1 MNNLKKLKLLVASAL
16 LSSTAVYADDCS
28 NTSATNCGISISG
41 NQTIDIDSSISTTD
55 EKGINITNGSNTLT
69 IDGNITTTTG
79 TENAAMG
86 IRIDSVNAEN
96 NIINMTGDIET
107 ITNGSATSA
116 NGIAVTNSASNN
128 TVNITGNISTS
139 GNTLS
144 GIVIRSSADNNNI
157 TLTGDINIT
166 GATNA
171 FGVRILGTDAANSSS
186 DNVITVNG
194 NINTVWHSIDIGNYS
209 KDNNIVVNGNAQSTG
224 GGAVKISVGSTNNV
238 VVVNGNLTT
247 TATSGSPTIQI
258 FNQATDNL
266 IIIDGNVTQ
275 LATQAAINFGSPV
288 DTTSNDNTISISGQ
302 ITSAQDGIVFSR
314 SDHNEVFVSGGIDA
328 VRNAV
333 SADSNSD
340 NNTVYLDRN
349 ARIEGAIKSDGAN
362 NTLYFASWQ
371 PIDGDANTDIDGD
384 VDLSEVISGS
394 LGQYGLATSANYT
407 LSGTTPWVVRGNVAQ
422 PVLVSNTYVKT
433 MGVANID
440 DEGNRLYL
448 RTTKINQN
456 LTERTRA
463 YARNEVEPYWMNV
476 YTTKSE
482 RDEEFKEI
490 HQNARGVTIG
500 GQLSQFNKPIDLI
513 FNLENSDASYGLSTQ
528 HIESN
533 SVMAGA
539 LIPKIANLFDG
550 DLSAKVLV
558 GMSDNDTKRTVLN
571 NLVDGGA
578 ENVTGDYD
586 STYLV
591 VGAEWL
597 KTVLTKGN
605 TNNDMVLGLDF
616 SQEYLDSYSES
627 KYYHL
632 DSRDISQVT
641 ARAQYGMTYH
651 EKDSPFTANTRF
663 GVAHRKMVSG
673 EKQDYQI
680 DGISTSFKGD
690 EDNTYFNVGVGLDY
704 QLTNGI
710 KAYVAG
716 NFMDSSDEIHSVSG
730 SFGVMG
736 SF

>member
-1 MNNLKKLKLLVASAL
+1 MNDLKKLKLLVASAL
-16 LSSTAVYADDCS
+16 LSSTAVYADDC
-28 NTSATNCGISISG
+28 TDPSARNCGITISG
-41 NQTIDIDSSISTTD
+41 NQIIDIDSSISTTD
-55 EKGINITNGSNTLT
+55 EKGIYISNGSNTLT
-69 IDGNITTTTG
+69 IDGNITTTSSVDRATG
-79 TENAAMG
+79 IN
-86 IRIDSVNAEN
+86 IHSVNATN
-96 NIINMTGDIET
+96 NVINMTGGITT
-107 ITNGSATSA
+107 ISVDGAERSKGILLSGGA
-116 NGIAVTNSASNN
+116 NNN
-128 TVNITGNISTS
+128 TVNVTGPLSTS
-139 GNTLS
+139 GNYGT
-144 GIVIRSSADNNNI
+144 GIAINTGTSNNNV
-157 TLTGDINIT
+157 TLTGDMNIT
-166 GATNA
+166 GSTDSYGVSI
-171 FGVRILGTDAANSSS
+171 FGQVGDLSS

-194 NINTVWHSIDIGNYS
+194 NINTVSISIFAGDYVT
-209 KDNNIVVNGNAQSTG
+209 DNNIVVNGNVQSSG
-224 GGAVKISVGSTNNV
+224 RSAIRVSGAGSTNNV

-247 TATSGSPTIQI
+247 TATSESPTIQI
-258 FNQATDNL
+258 FNQTTDNL

-275 LATQAAINFGSPV
+275 LANQAAVNFGSAGG
-288 DTTSNDNTISISGQ
+288 TTSNDNTISITGQ

-328 VRNAV
+328 VRNAI

-340 NNTVYLDRN
+340 NNIVYLDRN
-349 ARIEGAIKSDGAN
+349 ARIEGAIVNNGTN
-362 NTLYFASWQ
+362 NTLIFTGWQ
-371 PIDGDANTDIDGD
+371 PIDGDGNTDIDGD
-384 VDLSEVISGS
+384 VDLDEVISS
-394 LGQYGLATSANYT
+394 QSQYGLATSSNYT
-407 LSGTTPWVVRGNVAQ
+407 VSGTTPWVIRANVAQ
-422 PVLVSNTYVKT
+422 PVLVSNTYIKT

-448 RTTKINQN
+448 RTTKINKN

-482 RDEEFKEI
+482 RDKDFEEI

-632 DSRDISQVT
+632 DSRDISQIT

-663 GVAHRKMVSG
+663 GVAHRQMVSG

-690 EDNTYFNVGVGLDY
+690 EDNTYFNVGMGVDY

-730 SFGVMG
+730 SLGVMG